1 MPLSSL
7 FLSPLSRRLYSVLIP
22 LPRRI
27 GPRPQTAAPKMSRPQ
42 SRSPPRQT
50 SRVGRRQLRV
60 RLAAP
65 AMKIE
70 DVRVRQIDY
79 SDGNVN
85 GEWAEEAGLDNK
97 GVAIG
102 ELDRDDHGVEDT
114 NGLGEDGA
122 AAATAVGGGG

>member
-1 MPLSSL
+1 
-7 FLSPLSRRLYSVLIP
+7 
-22 LPRRI
+22 
-27 GPRPQTAAPKMSRPQ
+27 MSRPQ

-65 AMKIE
+65 AMKIK

-102 ELDRDDHGVEDT
+102 ELNRDDHGVEDT
-114 NGLGEDGA
+114 NGACGE
-122 AAATAVGGGG
+122 

>member
-27 GPRPQTAAPKMSRPQ
+27 GPRPQTVAPKMSRPQ

-65 AMKIE
+65 AVEIE

-79 SDGNVN
+79 GDGNVN

-102 ELDRDDHGVEDT
+102 ELDRDDHGVEDP
-114 NGLGEDGA
+114 NDACGE
-122 AAATAVGGGG
+122 